1 MSINAYSTYA
11 VYLSNV
17 AGFTSLQSTL
27 NDLTQQLASGKKS
40 SSLVTY
46 GADSQNLL
54 ALRADATKR
63 QSYIDTTNAASTDV
77 SSYDQIFT
85 QLETIASNMQQAF
98 TAPDSD
104 PPTKQ
109 QNTISFT
116 GDLGDVGDIYK
127 VSVGGVLFTYVTNGT
142 EGSFDEI
149 AGNLAN
155 QINSHQPPLGV
166 TAQAGGDQLV
176 LTGTMPGPNFQVTT
190 SVVDVAGGKANTIAS
205 QVTQAGNVSPIVSE
219 VSGALTQVQTLLNQ
233 QVNGRYLFGGVSSNP
248 TAPVVDL
255 TKLPDPTGSA
265 NSASTAT
272 TTQLAGGTIT
282 QQMRVTADDLGALQ
296 TETFSVNGNNFTVTG
311 PLTAQQVAQ
320 QVSTYYSTLPALTGV
335 VNVSD
340 VDGTGFTLTSATA
353 GTAFTATLTGTD
365 PTPSQIAT
373 VQANVPISA
382 NQTDVTTFKG
392 PVGTIGEQFSITIT
406 DPSVSASPVTLT
418 YRTTGSETSLDDV
431 VNGLIDQINNHQP
444 PFSVTASNLG
454 NGQLQLTNPTAFT
467 SNAAVENSA
476 TVTTTQRTVTPVAQ
490 QEEIGFPGIP
500 ANGGDNGDVY
510 SISFT
515 TPAAGPFSVT
525 TNTYDTEASIAAR
538 FVTQINAA
546 NIGVTAAVKD
556 GKLLLTSNTPG
567 TAFVDTPALTTDV
580 GQTSQPPSQTTLVAN
595 IPAGSTPQTDQ
606 VQFSGPS
613 GRIGDVYEV
622 SINGRTF
629 RYTTSGTE
637 PDMDTIAI
645 ALAAQINAANPP
657 AGVTATPGA
666 TGSGS
671 LSITANTG
679 GVALNTTATV
689 TRPQVETDPTPTD
702 YSSHQVPGDSALAW
716 DQSSITIADQLTINY
731 TFSANAPAIQKMIMS
746 LRIAQSAVTDPDQ
759 YSAKMTQAQALMND
773 ALNGI
778 RALHA
783 NNTVNDTLMSAT
795 TLAHQ
800 TQINV
805 NTDGT
810 DKIEGVDNNE
820 VAAKIQNAQVQLQ
833 AVFSVVGMTGRL
845 SLVNFLT

>member
-1 MSINAYSTYA
+1 
-11 VYLSNV
+11 
-17 AGFTSLQSTL
+17 
-27 NDLTQQLASGKKS
+27 
-40 SSLVTY
+40 
-46 GADSQNLL
+46 
-54 ALRADATKR
+54 
-63 QSYIDTTNAASTDV
+63 
-77 SSYDQIFT
+77 
-85 QLETIASNMQQAF
+85 
-98 TAPDSD
+98 
-104 PPTKQ
+104 
-109 QNTISFT
+109 
-116 GDLGDVGDIYK
+116 
-127 VSVGGVLFTYVTNGT
+127 
-142 EGSFDEI
+142 
-149 AGNLAN
+149 
-155 QINSHQPPLGV
+155 
-166 TAQAGGDQLV
+166 
-176 LTGTMPGPNFQVTT
+176 
-190 SVVDVAGGKANTIAS
+190 
-205 QVTQAGNVSPIVSE
+205 
-219 VSGALTQVQTLLNQ
+219 
-233 QVNGRYLFGGVSSNP
+233 
-248 TAPVVDL
+248 VVDL

-265 NSASTAT
+265 DSASTAT
-272 TTQLAGGTIT
+272 TSQLAGGTIT

-296 TETFSVNGNNFTVTG
+296 TETFTVNGNNFTVTG

-340 VDGTGFTLTSATA
+340 IDATGFTLTSATP

-373 VQANVPISA
+373 VQANVPIAA
-382 NQTDVTTFKG
+382 NQTDVTTFSG
-392 PVGTIGEQFSITIT
+392 PVGTIGETFSITIT
-406 DPSVSASPVTLT
+406 DPPAHTSPVTLT
-418 YRTTGSETSLDDV
+418 YRTTGKETSLDDV
-431 VNGLIDQINNHQP
+431 VNGLIDQINNAQP

-454 NGQLQLTNPTAFT
+454 NGQLQLTNPTAFA

-490 QEEIGFPGIP
+490 QEEIGFPDLK
-500 ANGGDNGDVY
+500 GDNGDVY
-510 SISFT
+510 TINFT
-515 TPAAGPFSVT
+515 SPAGGPFTVT
-525 TNTYDTEASIAAR
+525 TNSFDTEASIAAK
-538 FVTQINAA
+538 FVSQINAA

-567 TAFVDTPALTTDV
+567 TPFTYTAQLTTDV
-580 GQTSQPPSQTTLVAN
+580 GQTSLPPTTTTLVAN

-606 VQFSGPS
+606 VQLSGPA
-613 GRIGDVYEV
+613 GGIGDVYEV

-657 AGVTATPGA
+657 AGVTATPGG
-666 TGSGS
+666 TGTGS
-671 LSITANTG
+671 LSITATTG

-689 TRPQVETDPTPTD
+689 TPPQIATDPDPTI
-702 YSSHQVPGDSALAW
+702 YSTHQAPGDSNLAW

-731 TFSANAPAIQKMIMS
+731 TFSANAPAIQKMIMA

-759 YSAKMTQAQALMND
+759 YSSKMTQAQGLMND
-773 ALNGI
+773 ALNGV

-805 NTDGT
+805 NTDST

-833 AVFSVVGMTGRL
+833 AVFSVVGTTGRL

>member
-1 MSINAYSTYA
+1 MSLNSYSTYA
-11 VYLSNV
+11 VYLTNV
-17 AGFTSLQSTL
+17 NGFQKLQSTL

-46 GADSQNLL
+46 GASGQNLL
-54 ALRADATKR
+54 NLRADATKR

-77 SSYDQIFT
+77 KSYDQIFS
-85 QLETIASNMQQAF
+85 QLETISSNMLQAF

-109 QNTISFT
+109 QNTVAFS
-116 GDLGDVGDIYK
+116 GDVGDAGDIYK
-127 VSVGGVLFTYVTNGT
+127 LSVGGTLFTYVTNGT

-155 QINSHQPPLGV
+155 QINTHVPPLNV
-166 TAQAGGDQLV
+166 TAQAGSDQLV
-176 LTGTMPGPNFQVTT
+176 LTGTTPGPNFQVTA
-190 SVVDVAGGKANTIAS
+190 SMVDQPGGKVNGITS
-205 QVTQAGNVSPIVSE
+205 TLTQAGNISPIVSE

-233 QVNGRYLFGGVSSNP
+233 QIDGRYLFGGLSGSSS
-248 TAPVVDL
+248 APVVDL

-265 NSASTAT
+265 DSASTAT
-272 TTQLAGGTIT
+272 TAQLAGGTIK
-282 QQMRVTADDLGALQ
+282 QQTRVTADDLGALQ
-296 TETFSVNGNNFTVTG
+296 TETLTVNGNNFSVTG
-311 PLTAQQVAQ
+311 PLSAQQVAQ
-320 QVSTYYSTLPALTGV
+320 QVSTYYGTLPALTGV

-340 VDGTGFTLTSATA
+340 VDATGFTLTSATA
-353 GTAFTATLTGTD
+353 GTAFTASLSGTD
-365 PTPSQIAT
+365 PTPSQIAS
-373 VQANVPISA
+373 VQSNVPIAA
-382 NQTDVTTFKG
+382 NQTDVTTFSG
-392 PVGTIGEQFSITIT
+392 PVGTIGEQFSITIN
-406 DPSVSASPVTLT
+406 DPPAHTSPVTLT

-431 VNGLIDQINNHQP
+431 VNGLIDQINNAQP
-444 PFSVTASNLG
+444 PFSVTATNLG
-454 NGQLQLTNPTAFT
+454 NGQLQLSNPTAFA
-467 SNAAVENSA
+467 SNSAVENAA
-476 TVTTTQRTVTPVAQ
+476 TVKTTQRTITPTAQ
-490 QEEIGFPGIP
+490 QEQVGFPDLK
-500 ANGGDNGDVY
+500 GDNGDVY
-510 SISFT
+510 TINFT
-515 TPAAGPFSVT
+515 SPAAGPFTVT
-525 TNTYDTEASIAAR
+525 TNSFDTESAIAAR
-538 FVTQINAA
+538 FVTQINSA
-546 NIGVTAAVKD
+546 NMGVTAAVKD

-567 TAFVDTPALTTDV
+567 TPFTYNAALTTDV
-580 GQTSQPPSQTTLVAN
+580 GQTSQPPTTTTLVAN

-606 VQFSGPS
+606 VQLSGPT

-622 SINGRTF
+622 SVNGRTV
-629 RYTTSGTE
+629 RYTTNGTE
-637 PDMDTIAI
+637 PDMDSIAI
-645 ALAAQINAANPP
+645 ALAAQINAANPSI
-657 AGVTATPGA
+657 GVTATPGA
-666 TGSGS
+666 TGTGA

-689 TRPQVETDPTPTD
+689 TRPQLTTDPKPTD
-702 YSSHQVPGDSALAW
+702 YSTHQVAGDSDLAW

-731 TFSANAPAIQKMIMS
+731 TFSANAPAMQKLIMG

-759 YSAKMTQAQALMND
+759 YSAKMTQAQSIMTD

-783 NNTVNDTLMSAT
+783 SNTVNDTLMSAT

-805 NTDGT
+805 NTDSS

-833 AVFSVVGMTGRL
+833 AVFSVVGTTGRL